1 MTIKNTESSALSGK
15 QTTGLSL
22 VKRLPSWFSYLDLK
36 SYYCRSARGLKAWCE
51 RDRAAAHRGPHPNS
65 TGHRAFPFLTM
76 EWDVYGMLPASFR
89 EGSISCLFGKG
100 TNMLHIA
107 TDLPPSLDFRSM
119 GLGGVQPLSWDSF
132 QDFRKSYSWSCESP
146 PLCNRQNEQIK
157 ISTIIE
163 DLNNKINRIWL
174 KCREYST

>member
-119 GLGGVQPLSWDSF
+119 GLGGCNLCLEIHFRTLGSLIVGVVNLHLSATDRMS
-132 QDFRKSYSWSCESP
+132 K
-146 PLCNRQNEQIK
+146 
-157 ISTIIE
+157 
-163 DLNNKINRIWL
+163 
-174 KCREYST
+174 